1 MSTRKHKSPTGS
13 SRATASRELVGLAN
27 RGLIWARG
35 ADRSTRYDI
44 DIDGWAP
51 A

>member
-1 MSTRKHKSPTGS
+1 MSSRKHKSLTGTS
-13 SRATASRELVGLAN
+13 GATASRELVDLAN
-27 RGLIWARG
+27 RGLIWERG
-35 ADRSTRYDI
+35 AGRSTRYDI